1 MVGSMKWVLCSK
13 NFCLRNESIEY
24 LQFLG
29 GDFAPHGLGMQENTD
44 E

>member
-1 MVGSMKWVLCSK
+1 MNWVLSGK
-13 NFCLRNESIEY
+13 KVGVRNFLVEY

-44 E
+44 K